1 LGLLPAPG
9 RADVTTIQ
17 LDPISSP
24 GGMYWRDITGTSYS
38 PAFQSAF
45 TYSNAGVSIAYN
57 TYDLSYFTG
66 TLIASGL
73 KPNFAYQMKLN
84 GKPTN
89 IWGPSGD
96 DATNERIG
104 YIARWWRNSPGP
116 GNANDADYN
125 AHHADPAYTYTGYL
139 VYDFFVTDATGSAI
153 VPFQSDNSYHVL
165 WKTSQRAPGA
175 NDGPI
180 HVYNVNGTIVNLY
193 GEWEPTRAL
202 PGTLVLP
209 PGAYD
214 VQFYLTEESF
224 HDPSA
229 AWASVMKKDYVGFSI
244 APEPATLALC
254 AVGGVGL
261 LSGLRRRRKASRA

>member
-1 LGLLPAPG
+1 VLCLSLLPSPG
-9 RADVTTIQ
+9 RADVATVS

-24 GGMYWRDITGTSYS
+24 SGMYWRDLSGTPYDA
-38 PAFQSAF
+38 AFQSSFSYADANV
-45 TYSNAGVSIAYN
+45 TLAYE
-57 TYDLSYFTG
+57 TFDSAHFTG
-66 TLIASGL
+66 TLTATGL

-89 IWGPSGD
+89 VWGAEGD

-104 YIARWWRNSPGP
+104 YTARWWRSTPTAGNS
-116 GNANDADYN
+116 NDADYN
-125 AHHADPAYTYTGYL
+125 AHHSDPAYTYTGYL
-139 VYDFFVTDATGSAI
+139 LYDFFVTDATGSAT
-153 VPFQSDNSYHVL
+153 VPFSSDDVYHVL
-165 WKTSQRAPGA
+165 WKTSQRAPHA

-180 HVYNVNGTIVNLY
+180 RVYDINGTLVDLY

-229 AWASVMKKDYVGFSI
+229 GWASVMEKDYIGFNI
-244 APEPATLALC
+244 APEPGTLALC
-254 AVGGVGL
+254 VVGAMGL
-261 LSGLRRRRKASRA
+261 LGLRRRRKA